1 MARIKIVA
9 ADSASNFGA
18 DTSEANFTIAPP
30 PPPDTLPPVV
40 DLLTPNGGEALVVD
54 SVASIMWTATDD
66 DGVTGIDILL
76 SRDGGGAYD
85 TTIATGEANDGE
97 YTWNL
102 ANLESTNLARIK
114 VVAADSAS
122 NFGADTSAANFTIGP
137 PASTPPT
144 VLAVAPNGGEML
156 QGNSPFTI
164 TWTSSDDI
172 GVTGVD
178 IRLSTNGGAD
188 FGTIIAGALIDTGSY
203 DWLVPNLTTTEA
215 AIQIIVI
222 DANYQVAADTSD
234 TTFSITEVPTG
245 VEVAGG
251 APERAFLAA
260 SVPEPFTQLT
270 TLRYGLARPGPVVLA
285 IYSVEGRLIRSL
297 VTGAQA
303 AGAYEATWDGL
314 DGNGRPVTSGRYF
327 IRLTTPEARMT
338 RGATFLR

>member
-1 MARIKIVA
+1 
-9 ADSASNFGA
+9 
-18 DTSEANFTIAPP
+18 
-30 PPPDTLPPVV
+30 
-40 DLLTPNGGEALVVD
+40 
-54 SVASIMWTATDD
+54 
-66 DGVTGIDILL
+66 
-76 SRDGGGAYD
+76 
-85 TTIATGEANDGE
+85 
-97 YTWNL
+97 
-102 ANLESTNLARIK
+102 
-114 VVAADSAS
+114 
-122 NFGADTSAANFTIGP
+122 
-137 PASTPPT
+137 
-144 VLAVAPNGGEML
+144 
-156 QGNSPFTI
+156 
-164 TWTSSDDI
+164 
-172 GVTGVD
+172 VTGVD